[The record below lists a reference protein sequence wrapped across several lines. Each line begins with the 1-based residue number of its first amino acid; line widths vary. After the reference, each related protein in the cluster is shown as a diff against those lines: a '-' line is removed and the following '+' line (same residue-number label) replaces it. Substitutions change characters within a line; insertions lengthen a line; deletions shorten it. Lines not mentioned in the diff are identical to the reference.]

1 MRGKRI
7 PLRYAMRMAQLVTR
21 VDEDLAS
28 LVDELIV
35 EGVVES
41 RSDAVRQGLHVLI
54 DQHRRRRIAEAIIRG
69 YEQHPQTDNETSWS
83 DEATVRMIKD
93 EPW

>member
-1 MRGKRI
+1 MTQ
-7 PLRYAMRMAQLVTR
+7 LVTQLVTR

-28 LVDELIV
+28 LVDELIA

-41 RSDAVRQGLHVLI
+41 RSDAVRRGLRVLV
-54 DQHRRRRIAEAIIRG
+54 DQHRRLRTAEAIIRG
-69 YEQHPQTDNETSWS
+69 YEEHPQTDNEIGWS
-83 DEATVRMIKD
+83 DESTVRMIKD

>member
-1 MRGKRI
+1 
-7 PLRYAMRMAQLVTR
+7 MAQLVTR
-21 VDEDLAS
+21 IDEALAES
-28 LVDELIV
+28 IDRLVA

-54 DQHRRRRIAEAIIRG
+54 EQTRRRRTAEAIVAG
-69 YEQHPQTDNETSWS
+69 YTAQPQTAEDVAWA
-83 DEATVRMIKD
+83 DEATLKMIAE